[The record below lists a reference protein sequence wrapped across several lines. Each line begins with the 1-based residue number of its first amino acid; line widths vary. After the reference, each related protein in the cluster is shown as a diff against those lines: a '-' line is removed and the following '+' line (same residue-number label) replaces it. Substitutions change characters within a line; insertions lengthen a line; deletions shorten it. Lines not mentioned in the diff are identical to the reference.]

1 MKSSKQK
8 VVAVILARS
17 GSKGLKNKNILPL
30 DGKPL
35 IAYSIEAARNAKL
48 VDRVIVS
55 TDNKNIQEI
64 AKKFGA
70 ETPFLRPENLA
81 DDDAT
86 SEVALKHSIEWL
98 IKNESYTP
106 DIVVYLQITDVFR
119 TQSMIDDCVQALIN
133 DSKLDS
139 AFMGLIVHKNFWR
152 KEGDSFKRLADDIP
166 YGIPRQK
173 RESVFRED
181 TGLALASRTNVI
193 LEGKRI
199 GEKIKIIPYDQDVN
213 FIDIH
218 SEFDMRLSE
227 LLIKN
232 ENVKPNQK

>member
-1 MKSSKQK
+1 MKSSKDK

-30 DGKPL
+30 NAKPL
-35 IAYSIEAARNAKL
+35 IAYSIEAAKNAKL

-55 TDNKNIQEI
+55 TDDKNIQKI
-64 AKKFGA
+64 SKKYGA
-70 ETPFLRPENLA
+70 ETPFLRPEHLA

-86 SEVALKHSIEWL
+86 SEVALQHAVEWL
-98 IKNESYTP
+98 IENENYTP
-106 DIVVYLQITDVFR
+106 DIIVYLQITDVFR
-119 TQSMIDDCVQALIN
+119 TKSMIDECVEVLMNNPEI
-133 DSKLDS
+133 DS

-152 KEGDSFKRLADDIP
+152 KTGDTFTRLAEDIP

-173 RESVFRED
+173 REAVYRED

-193 LEGKRI
+193 LDGKRI
-199 GEKIKIIPYDQDVN
+199 GEKVKIIPYDEDVN

-218 SEFDMRLSE
+218 SEFDMRISE

-232 ENVKPNQK
+232 ENIKPNQ